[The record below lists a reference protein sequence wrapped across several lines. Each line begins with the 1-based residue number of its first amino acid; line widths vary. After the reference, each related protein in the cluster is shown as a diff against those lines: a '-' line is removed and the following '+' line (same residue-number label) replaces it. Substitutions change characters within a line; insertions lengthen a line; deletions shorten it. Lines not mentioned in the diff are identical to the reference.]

1 MTGLQLLILIFLL
14 VVSIFVTFYNSIK
27 IGLILLII
35 TLIVKKGFQIYNDYK
50 RAEIEKEIY
59 KDIKKD
65 RNA

>member
-1 MTGLQLLILIFLL
+1 MTGLQILILIFLL